1 MLKPPE
7 SGRCSARSVC
17 VSVSVRA
24 SVRESGLGLWFGSLR
39 LVFAE
44 RWIGNVAR
52 GEFADELILAAVA
65 KCLQLCITT
74 VPHTPFGNTAW
85 AIAQHPME
93 ELWPSLGITHEIV
106 MGNNDVHYVWLT
118 RDDMP
123 P

>member
-1 MLKPPE
+1 MIFMVYEPSRTMEKHE
-7 SGRCSARSVC
+7 
-17 VSVSVRA
+17 
-24 SVRESGLGLWFGSLR
+24 FR
-39 LVFAE
+39 LV
-44 RWIGNVAR
+44 R
-52 GEFADELILAAVA
+52 
-65 KCLQLCITT
+65 
-74 VPHTPFGNTAW
+74 PFGNTAW